1 MAWAS
6 TAQQYPATGASH
18 RTAGLRV
25 LTAMPTPMPMK
36 AVNSGCA
43 NGLNRQRITNVLV
56 TPTSPPGP
64 MPSVPLYD
72 APR

>member
-25 LTAMPTPMPMK
+25 PTATPTPMPVN
-36 AVNSGCA
+36 AVKSGCA
-43 NGLNRQRITNVLV
+43 NGLNRHRTTKVEV
-56 TPTSPPGP
+56 TPTRPPGP
-64 MPSVPLYD
+64 MPSVPLYA